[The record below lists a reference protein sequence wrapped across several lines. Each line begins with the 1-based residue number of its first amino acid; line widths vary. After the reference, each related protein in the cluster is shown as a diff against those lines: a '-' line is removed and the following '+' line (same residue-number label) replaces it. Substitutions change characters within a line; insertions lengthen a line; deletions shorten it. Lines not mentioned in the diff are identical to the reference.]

1 MYSLADVSHTPLN
14 PLSRGEFGKS
24 NCMKRG
30 KNGINFEEL
39 SLLIKWAEMNLFAP
53 DYAPG
58 EIRRNITD
66 SYHFTEKN
74 QTSKREYSG
83 ARVQNGPLAPSFEQ

>member
-1 MYSLADVSHTPLN
+1 MGRN
-14 PLSRGEFGKS
+14 EFI
-24 NCMKRG
+24 RT
-30 KNGINFEEL
+30 
-39 SLLIKWAEMNLFAP
+39 

-83 ARVQNGPLAPSFEQ
+83 ARVQNGPLAPSFEQEEEEDQEEEIRERNQKMRMNAPICRTESSMRCPNC